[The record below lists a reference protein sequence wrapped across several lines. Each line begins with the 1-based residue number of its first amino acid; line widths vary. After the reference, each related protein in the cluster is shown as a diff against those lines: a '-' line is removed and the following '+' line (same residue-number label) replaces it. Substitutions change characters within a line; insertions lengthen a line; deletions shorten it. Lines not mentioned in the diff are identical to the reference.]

1 MVKNE
6 LEISMVE
13 VADVHVISHL
23 SNMIYSEQLLWAGNL
38 KKTCIYE
45 LLLHVL
51 FFVLLSGSFC
61 KKTQTWIRKY

>member
-6 LEISMVE
+6 IEISMVE

-38 KKTCIYE
+38 KKNMYI
-45 LLLHVL
+45 
-51 FFVLLSGSFC
+51 
-61 KKTQTWIRKY
+61 